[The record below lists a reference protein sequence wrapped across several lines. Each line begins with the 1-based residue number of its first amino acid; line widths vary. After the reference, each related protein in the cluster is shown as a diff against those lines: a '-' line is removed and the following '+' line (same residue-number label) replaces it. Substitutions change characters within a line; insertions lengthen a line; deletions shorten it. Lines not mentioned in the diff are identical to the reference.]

1 MCVSQDQTT
10 RVVEYR
16 SSAIASQAAAIA
28 ENICEAVPNGSRV
41 TFIGDPED
49 VHGALLELHNSG
61 FEGTSV
67 S

>member
-1 MCVSQDQTT
+1 MCASADQAT

-16 SSAIASQAAAIA
+16 SPSTASQAAAIA
-28 ENICEAVPNGSRV
+28 ENICEAVQNGSRV